1 MFKLV
6 LLSKETTDKIPWK
19 LNYKQFFWNIIYFFV
34 KSERLNVYLVY
45 KAFIVAEISAY
56 KRNRNTQ
63 EKNHIKGI
71 N

>member
-6 LLSKETTDKIPWK
+6 PLSKETTDKIPWK
-19 LNYKQFFWNIIYFFV
+19 LNYKQFIWNIIYFFV
-34 KSERLNVYLVY
+34 KREMLNVYLVY

-56 KRNRNTQ
+56 RNRNTQ